1 MNRSGI
7 KRVVILTEGGKN
19 IGTGHISRCTSL
31 YQAFEERGITPE
43 IIVNGDE
50 TVQDLLSDKK
60 HWIFNWLEDRRKIFC
75 MLDRADIIIID
86 SYLAD
91 IGFYEK
97 VSEMTDVPVYLDDTM
112 RINYPGG
119 VVINGGICAGKM
131 GYKRRE
137 DIIYLLGAGY
147 TPLRKEF
154 WDVPEKEIR
163 EGIENVMVTFGGDDM
178 RDMTSKV
185 LRLLIENHPE
195 LTKNVVIGKGFQDI
209 KEIERISDK
218 KTNLIYSPDA
228 EGMKKIMLESDIAI
242 CAGGQTLY
250 ELASVGVPSIAVAI
264 ANNQIPNV
272 KGWKE
277 AGFIEYA
284 GWWEEQDV
292 FDNIQRS
299 VIRLRDSDI
308 RRNRC
313 QKGKS
318 IIDGKG
324 AQLIVDILLD
334 TKGNK

>member
-1 MNRSGI
+1 MNDMDS

-19 IGTGHISRCTSL
+19 IGTGHMTRCTSL

-50 TVQDLLSDKK
+50 TVEDLLSDKK

-209 KEIERISDK
+209 REIERISDK

-228 EGMKKIMLESDIAI
+228 EGMKKTMLESDIAI

-250 ELASVGVPSIAVAI
+250 ELARVGVPAIAVAV
-264 ANNQIPNV
+264 ADNQMNNV
-272 KGWKE
+272 KGWE
-277 AGFIEYA
+277 DAGFIEYA
-284 GWWEEQDV
+284 GWWEDEV
-292 FDNIQRS
+292 VLEEVESGIGL
-299 VIRLRDSDI
+299 LREKKERVKI
-308 RRNRC
+308 
-313 QKGKS
+313 S
-318 IIDGKG
+318 IIGRTFVDGMG
-324 AQLIVDILLD
+324 ARRIVNAIMK
-334 TKGNK
+334 TGSSC